1 MSVAFVCGHVVGGLA
16 SGRRVGFHWTS
27 HDPGNPHPDAWCRAC
42 ERRRRRVG
50 GDWIGDAVERLDA
63 KVVCTPCYERLK
75 AFHMSGGPDWIRV
88 LRARLIGR

>member
-1 MSVAFVCGHVVGGLA
+1 MSPVASLPCGGA
-16 SGRRVGFHWTS
+16 SGPVQ
-27 HDPGNPHPDAWCRAC
+27 GNPHPDAWCRAC